1 MKVFVDTNIFLDYY
15 LDRKDNIRPLGEFAF
30 NFINE
35 SIKCKYDV
43 LICEISI
50 IELKNYLGLDRK
62 QVFDRILKALIEKDK
77 LTVLDYSEN
86 QFKESLHFS
95 KKYGIPKADALFA
108 ILARDNNA
116 ILLTRD
122 YHFEI
127 FNKIIKISKPEEL

>member
-1 MKVFVDTNIFLDYY
+1 M
-15 LDRKDNIRPLGEFAF
+15 
-30 NFINE
+30 
-35 SIKCKYDV
+35 

-108 ILARDNNA
+108 ILARDSNA